1 MKTILTSLMV
11 LFSACSTPHIKNIN
25 DTLQITS
32 KEQSLISDTG
42 KVLYESRVN
51 LVNINV
57 LQKVYK
63 MSNGSILTY
72 EDASLSTG
80 YIYSY
85 GMSRTV
91 GLIFPQYNTELLDTQ
106 ANMYFFKL
114 SNEKDTLY
122 MILENMNKKRIKLLY
137 GFTKESFTNISK
149 SIVNNKEIN
158 ITSAINPNKSIS
170 YDSYVKSRWNSKN
183 IILDTIITKMGG
195 RSKLGI

>member
-158 ITSAINPNKSIS
+158 ITSAINLNESTS